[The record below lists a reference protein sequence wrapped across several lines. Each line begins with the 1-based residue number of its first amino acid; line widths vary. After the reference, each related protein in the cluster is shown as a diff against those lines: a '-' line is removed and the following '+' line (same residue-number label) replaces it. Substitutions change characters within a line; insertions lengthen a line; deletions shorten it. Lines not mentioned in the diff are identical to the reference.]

1 MGKGRFMIINIGIII
16 GVIGIFITLIVGIFP
31 NPIRDYI
38 LERIGRPLQITPKQK
53 DILFSEDGDNW
64 SEIFFVYLTNNT
76 NNTYYDINIIS
87 EFPNSIDID
96 ILPENS
102 DEFSVIE
109 SKDGKI
115 FIGSDFMLA
124 GENKEKRAKIVQ
136 TVINNIGPNEKKK
149 IRVVVNKKDYKK
161 NFRVEFKVDGF
172 NKISKSILSK

>member
-1 MGKGRFMIINIGIII
+1 M
-16 GVIGIFITLIVGIFP
+16 GVIGILITIIFGVVSIFP
-31 NPIRDYI
+31 NPIRDFI
-38 LERIGRPLQITPKQK
+38 LEWIGRPLQIKPKQK

-64 SEIFFVYLTNNT
+64 SESFFVYLTNNT

-102 DEFSVIE
+102 DEFSAIG

-115 FIGSDFMLA
+115 FIGSAFMLA
-124 GENKEKRAKIVQ
+124 GEIKEKRAKIVQ

-149 IRVVVNKKDYKK
+149 IKVVVNKKDYNK
-161 NFRVEFKVDGF
+161 NFRLEFKVGGF
-172 NKISKSILSK
+172 NKVPKSILNK

>member
-1 MGKGRFMIINIGIII
+1 M
-16 GVIGIFITLIVGIFP
+16 GVIGILITIIVGIVSIFP
-31 NPIRDYI
+31 NPIRDFI
-38 LERIGRPLQITPKQK
+38 FEWLGRPLQIKPKQK
-53 DILFSEDGDNW
+53 DILFSEDGDSW

-102 DEFSVIE
+102 DEFSVIG

-124 GENKEKRAKIVQ
+124 GENKEKRTKIVQ

-149 IRVVVNKKDYKK
+149 IKVVVNKKDYNK
-161 NFRVEFKVDGF
+161 NFRLEFKVGGF
-172 NKISKSILSK
+172 NKISKSILNK